1 MAPDKK
7 ITGRLK
13 RLHGS
18 RVRHSQNDQSG
29 EESERRVFL
38 AADVHETDTSD
49 EKAPEAAFSRQE
61 TQEHGGFASQFEAFP
76 GEHRHGNKPLA
87 SFLEWTD
94 PTSVLGL
101 GETSPEQI
109 LFLDIETAGLKN
121 NDAIICVGAAWWKGN
136 ALETTVWNLL
146 EEDAEGRMLEA
157 FAETARAFASVCT
170 FNGKAFDVP
179 RLNHRFSHF
188 AIRTPFEK
196 MGHIDLVLTARRQ
209 LPRQNHALGLQT
221 LERTQLR
228 FHREDDLSGRE
239 VPRRWKS
246 YLSSGNPSLLRDI
259 AEHNLLDVITL
270 AALLGKFARGAQ
282 LALPIKSQNRKIEKR
297 SSGAGS
303 GSSGEGRRARSRSVR
318 PRRAS
323 APSLT
328 AASSAPE
335 LSPMQKKLART
346 YQLRSKSSASN
357 TTNHE
362 RQTQPP
368 QAADSYTP
376 PPSNVSAAPSPTLP
390 TRERAAALR
399 QDIQEALG
407 AGQPIEAVAALIFEL
422 VAIAPRHAY
431 GLDKLAAYYTAI
443 GAKTCARDVRE
454 RLSRISPY

>member
-38 AADVHETDTSD
+38 APDVHETDTSD

-228 FHREDDLSGRE
+228 FHREDDLPGRE

-246 YLSSGNPSLLRDI
+246 YLSSGNPSLLRDV

-297 SSGAGS
+297 SSGA
-303 GSSGEGRRARSRSVR
+303 
-318 PRRAS
+318 
-323 APSLT
+323 
-328 AASSAPE
+328 ASSAPE

-357 TTNHE
+357 TTHHE

-376 PPSNVSAAPSPTLP
+376 PTSNVSEAPSPTLP

-443 GAKTCARDVRE
+443 GAKACARDVRE